1 MEKHLRYKSRQL
13 VLITLSLLAIVLA
26 VRLGMS
32 SVLSLEQ
39 DTASLERSVSLDGGN
54 AEASYRLARLYQ
66 LNMTGDEETAE
77 ELYVNSISRSPLL
90 AASWLGLTEL
100 FIESGEAGKAKI
112 TLERSDEIIP
122 SSVGLLWESSM
133 LSFSLG
139 ETRQALGKLRKVAD
153 ADPARRQGVFDICW
167 DLGNTP
173 RSILDIVVSDE
184 VLPDYLQYLIAKDQ
198 QADTYP
204 VWKRMERAGS
214 AADSDALVYVEYL
227 INKNDIATAKGIWDG
242 LYPDSGRG
250 FTVWNGG
257 FEQDTDSRGFNWKI
271 DMTEG
276 VEIDYDYK
284 NKTEGKRSLRLEFSG
299 ENNVEFL
306 HVRQFVPVEPSSHYL
321 LTSYIATDSI
331 TTRNGIAWEVY
342 CPGLD
347 AVSEVY
353 TGTVDWTTAQVAFD
367 TPPGCNYVD
376 IRVRRFKSDKLDNL
390 ISGEAWIDNVNL
402 INLGPATD
410 V

>member
-54 AEASYRLARLYQ
+54 AEAAYRLARFYQ
-66 LNMTGDEETAE
+66 LNMSGGEKGIT
-77 ELYVNSISRSPLL
+77 ELYTESIQDCPLC
-90 AASWLGLTEL
+90 APSWLGLAEL
-100 FIESGEAGKAKI
+100 YIESGEAGKART
-112 TLERSDEIIP
+112 TLGRADEIIP

-133 LSFSLG
+133 LSLTLG
-139 ETRQALGKLRKVAD
+139 DTGRALEKLRKVAK
-153 ADPARRQGVFDICW
+153 ADPARRETVFDICH
-167 DLGNTP
+167 DLGSGP
-173 RSILDIVVSDE
+173 QLILDEVVSRE
-184 VLPDYLQYLIAKDQ
+184 ALPDYIRYLIRRDMKAE
-198 QADTYP
+198 TYP
-204 VWKRMERAGS
+204 AWERAVREG
-214 AADSDALVYVEYL
+214 AVPDGLALGYVDYL
-227 INKNDIATAKGIWDG
+227 ISRGDVVTARSIWDG
-242 LYPDSGRG
+242 LYPGGADSG
-250 FTVWNGG
+250 VWNGG
-257 FEQDTDSRGFNWKI
+257 FEKDTESRGFDWRI
-271 DMTEG
+271 DKAEG
-276 VEIDYDYK
+276 FEIGYDYR
-284 NKTEGKRSLRLEFSG
+284 NKTEGERSLRLEFSG

-306 HVRQFVPVEPSSHYL
+306 HVRQVVPVEPSSHYL
-321 LTSYIATDSI
+321 LTSYIATDNI

-390 ISGEAWIDNVNL
+390 ISGEAWIDNVSL

>member
-139 ETRQALGKLRKVAD
+139 ETRQALGKLKKVAD
-153 ADPARRQGVFDICW
+153 ADPARRRKVFDICW

-173 RSILDIVVSDE
+173 RSILDNVVSDE
-184 VLPDYLQYLIAKDQ
+184 VLPDYLRYLIGKDMLTE
-198 QADTYP
+198 TYP
-204 VWKRMERAGS
+204 LWERMVESQSVSGEP
-214 AADSDALVYVEYL
+214 ALGYIDFL
-227 INKNDIATAKGIWDG
+227 ITRGDVPKARTIWDS
-242 LYPDSGRG
+242 LHPDNGARS
-250 FTVWNGG
+250 TVWNGG
-257 FEQDTDSRGFNWKI
+257 FEQDTDSRGFDWKI

-284 NKTEGKRSLRLEFSG
+284 NKTEGKRSLKLEFSG

-306 HVRQFVPVEPSSHYL
+306 HVRQVVPVEPSSHYL

-390 ISGEAWIDNVNL
+390 ISGEAWIDNVGL